1 MSAPTLC
8 DGSCLANHK
17 PGDEIKCE
25 DGEVLVF
32 YLCIHDDT
40 WYLATLAPP
49 VTDYSVIKEEK

>member
-1 MSAPTLC
+1 MTIPHVC

-32 YLCIHDDT
+32 YLCIHDHT
-40 WYLATLAPP
+40 CILVTLAPP
-49 VTDYSVIKEEK
+49 STDCQGH

>member
-1 MSAPTLC
+1 MTTPSFC

-17 PGDEIKCE
+17 LGDEIQCE

-32 YLCIHDDT
+32 YLCIHDDA

-49 VTDYSVIKEEK
+49 VADCQVIKEQR